1 MRRLAALSLIACLC
15 GLPAALPVHAQAGL
29 ATPAAAAPAPVLLTA
44 EQARRELRILKRAFT
59 DLHPGLYRYATLA
72 QIDAAFARADAE
84 VADGSDA
91 LAMYRIAS
99 RLAAVVRCGHTWTNP
114 LNQGAAVQAGL
125 AALPAL
131 PLRLRLIEGRLLVT
145 ASADPAVPANA
156 ELLAIDGRTP
166 ATLVAELLPYLRADG
181 GNDGKRLSQLDSD
194 ENGGA
199 MDRLFPLLHPPGP
212 AGYALRFRPR
222 GGRVAEA
229 TVAPMTAA
237 VREQRLAAAGHPAPP
252 DDWRLEIGDDG
263 VAVMTLPTFGFWN
276 SDFDWNGFLGRSF
289 ATLRERHV
297 DKLVLDLRRN
307 EGGDG
312 AIGDAL
318 QAHLLSAPF
327 SVPASRME
335 SAYERVPYD
344 LARFLD
350 TWDFGFFD
358 RTGQVTRGPG
368 RNWSLRE
375 QPADTRIAPVAQ
387 PFRGRTVLLTGP
399 RMSSAGFLIARNLKA
414 SGSATLVGQPTG
426 GSLRGLN
433 GGQLAWLVLPVS
445 GVSVDIP
452 LVAGFAATP
461 QPDSGVRPDLA
472 VRTTLEDV
480 AAGRDPDLR
489 AARRWLAKGAARPR

>member
-1 MRRLAALSLIACLC
+1 MRRFAARCLIACLC
-15 GLPAALPVHAQAGL
+15 GLPAALPARAQDAI
-29 ATPAAAAPAPVLLTA
+29 ATPAAATPAPVRLTA
-44 EQARRELRILKRAFT
+44 EQARRELRILKRALT
-59 DLHPGLYRYATLA
+59 DLHPGLYRYATPAEL
-72 QIDAAFARADAE
+72 DAAFARADAE

-131 PLRLRLIEGRLLVT
+131 PLRLRLIDGRLLVT

-156 ELLAIDGRTP
+156 ELLAIDGRPP
-166 ATLVAELLPYLRADG
+166 AALASELLPYLRADG

-222 GGRVAEA
+222 GGRIAEA
-229 TVAPMTAA
+229 TVAPMTAVA
-237 VREQRLAAAGHPAPP
+237 REQRLAAAGQAMPT
-252 DDWRLEIGDDG
+252 DDWRLDIGDDG
-263 VAVMTLPTFGFWN
+263 VAVMTLPTFAFWN
-276 SDFDWNGFLGRSF
+276 GDFDWKGFLARSF
-289 ATLRERHV
+289 DTLRERRI
-297 DKLVLDLRRN
+297 DRLVLDLRRN
-307 EGGDG
+307 EGGDD
-312 AIGDAL
+312 AIGDTL
-318 QAHLLSAPF
+318 QSYLLAAPF
-327 SVPASRME
+327 SIPAPRME

-368 RNWSLRE
+368 RNWILRE
-375 QPADTRIAPVAQ
+375 QPADRRIVPAAQ
-387 PFRGRTVLLTGP
+387 PFRGRVVLLTGP
-399 RMSSAGFLIARNLKA
+399 RMSSAGHLIARNLKA
-414 SGSATLVGQPTG
+414 SGSATLIGQPTG
-426 GSLRGLN
+426 GNLRGLN

-452 LVAGFAATP
+452 LIAGFPATP
-461 QPDSGVRPDLA
+461 QPDSGVLPDLA

-489 AARRWLAKGAARPR
+489 AARRWLSKAAR